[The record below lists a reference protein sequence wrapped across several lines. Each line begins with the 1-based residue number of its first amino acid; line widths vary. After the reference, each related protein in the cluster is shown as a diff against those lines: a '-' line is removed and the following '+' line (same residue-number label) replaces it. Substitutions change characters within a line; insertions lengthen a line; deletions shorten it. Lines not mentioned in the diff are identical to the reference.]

1 MRLSST
7 QNTRM
12 RWLDEKAIH
21 RSLITREVFTINN
34 TNLSEY
40 FTYKTDTDD
49 YIPTNNLYELLLNY
63 WVNIDITIDDV
74 STIIFQGMIGGIKLG
89 SLSSPDANL
98 LYQDSVL
105 LNLTNIANNY
115 MKVAGKTI
123 IGGNTYS
130 LKNYCFAMYN
140 GILYCINKEMNI

>member
-21 RSLITREVFTINN
+21 RSLTTREVFTINN

-49 YIPTNNLYELLLNY
+49 YIPTDNLYELLLNY

-74 STIIFQGMIGGIKLG
+74 STIIFQGMVGGIKLG
-89 SLSSPDANL
+89 SPNSPDANL

-105 LNLTNIANNY
+105 LNLTNIDNNY
-115 MKVAGKTI
+115 MKVAGKTTI
-123 IGGNTYS
+123 DGTAYPLNR
-130 LKNYCFAMYN
+130 YCFAMYN
-140 GILYCINKEMNI
+140 GILYCTDKEMNI